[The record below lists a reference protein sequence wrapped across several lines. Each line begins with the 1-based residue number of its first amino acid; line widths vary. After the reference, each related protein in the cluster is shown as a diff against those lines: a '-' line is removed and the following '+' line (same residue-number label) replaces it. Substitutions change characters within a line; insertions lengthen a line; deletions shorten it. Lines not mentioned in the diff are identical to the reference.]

1 MVDLTK
7 YAAKGGCACKFG
19 PHILADVL
27 QQIQMPTHPA
37 VLTDASG
44 MEDAGVYQIND
55 SQALVQ
61 TVDFFTPP
69 VADPHLFGRIA
80 ACNSLSDVYAMG
92 GTPISA
98 LNIVGFPVSLVKE
111 GALREVLD
119 GANEVLLET
128 GVALLGGHSIEN
140 EVPIFGMAVTGLV
153 DPQQIWTNGEARVG
167 DVVILSKAIGT
178 GIMNTAAKGG
188 VFSKGV
194 REAIESMSRSNRTA
208 RDVAVQF
215 SIHSCTDITGFSL
228 VGHVC
233 EMAKSSH
240 VSMDIDTQKIPLFTE
255 VLEAAKMGLIPA
267 ATYGNRKA
275 LCDQVE
281 FDDSLDPVW
290 SDICFDPQTSGGLLF
305 TCTESDGE
313 QLLSQLQNAGLQ
325 AAQIGRVIQQGRK
338 QVYVR

>member
-7 YAAKGGCACKFG
+7 YAAKGGCACKIG

-37 VLTDASG
+37 VLTDASS

-69 VADPHLFGRIA
+69 VADPRLFGRIA

-153 DPQQIWTNGEARVG
+153 DPQQIWTNGEARLG

-188 VFSKGV
+188 VFPKGV
-194 REAIESMSRSNRTA
+194 QEAIESMSRSNRTA

-215 SIHSCTDITGFSL
+215 PIHSCTDITGFSL

-233 EMAKSSH
+233 EMAKASH
-240 VSMDIDTQKIPLFTE
+240 VSMAIDTQKIPLFTE
-255 VLEAAKMGLIPA
+255 VLEAAKMGLVPA

-275 LCDQVE
+275 LCDQVA
-281 FDDSLDPVW
+281 FDDALDPVW

-305 TCTESDGE
+305 TCTESDGK
-313 QLLSQLQNAGLQ
+313 QLLSQLQKAGLQ
-325 AAQIGRVIQQGRK
+325 AAQIGCVIQEGRK

>member
-7 YAAKGGCACKFG
+7 YAAKGGCACKIG

-27 QQIQMPTHPA
+27 QLIQLPTHPA

-61 TVDFFTPP
+61 TVDFFSPP
-69 VADPHLFGRIA
+69 VADPRLFGRIA

-92 GTPISA
+92 GTPIST

-111 GALREVLD
+111 GVLRNVLE

-153 DPQQIWTNGEARVG
+153 DPQQIWTNGEAQVG
-167 DVVILSKAIGT
+167 DVLILSKAIGT

-188 VFSKGV
+188 VFPKGV
-194 REAIESMSRSNRTA
+194 QEAIESMSRSNRTA

-233 EMAKSSH
+233 EMAKASH
-240 VSMDIDTQKIPLFTE
+240 VSMAIDTQKIPLFTE
-255 VLEAAKMGLIPA
+255 VLEAAKMGLVPA

-275 LCDQVE
+275 FCDQVE

-338 QVYVR
+338 HVYVR